1 MVIQMSKL
9 DKRILVLKCTPIS
22 MLNNALSEGIQETV
36 TFSGR
41 GLRGIDHLLI
51 EWECIK
57 TTIVTNN

>member
-36 TFSGR
+36 TLSGR
-41 GLRGIDHLLI
+41 GLRGIDQLLM
-51 EWECIK
+51 EWECLNLVI
-57 TTIVTNN
+57 TTNN